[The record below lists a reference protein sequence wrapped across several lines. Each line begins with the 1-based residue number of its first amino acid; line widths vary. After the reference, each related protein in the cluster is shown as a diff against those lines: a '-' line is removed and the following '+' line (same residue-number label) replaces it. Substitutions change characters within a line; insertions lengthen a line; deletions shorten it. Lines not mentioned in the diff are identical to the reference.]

1 MNKLGAGFQ
10 FVFVIF
16 ESELKKEAK
25 NIKVETN
32 SHKKTSKVQQRVSSR
47 RHTVQVKCFLPSNK
61 FVFFQD
67 VVGEGMYLEDLLSLD
82 QEVAN
87 LYLKQTAR

>member
-1 MNKLGAGFQ
+1 MNKLDAGFQ

-25 NIKVETN
+25 NITVETN

-47 RHTVQVKCFLPSNK
+47 RHTVQVKCFYLPINL
-61 FVFFQD
+61 FLFQD

-82 QEVAN
+82 REVAN